1 KGFQI
6 LARAS
11 EMLGAYQGG
20 IGAARR
26 SWARANSP
34 ALAGFIGGYREGV
47 AWLYGRANKAKAI
60 EVLRAHMPNV
70 NPAMAEA
77 IYGVLLG
84 DQGGLYP
91 DAAIDMEGVE
101 TVLALR
107 SAYAEPRKTLSDPG

>member
-1 KGFQI
+1 M
-6 LARAS
+6 ARRAS
-11 EMLGAYQGG
+11 AG
-20 IGAARR
+20 
-26 SWARANSP
+26 
-34 ALAGFIGGYREGV
+34 AGFIGGNREGV

-107 SAYAEPRKTLSDPG
+107 SAYAEPRKTLSDPGKYIDLSYYAKAAHG